1 MPLRYFSLGDVLHLR
16 KVHFLERLKDNNMKY
31 ILRYFFAYSTL
42 LIPVSGLYALE
53 DGVDETSFFP
63 IGVYYVMGQKPI
75 GDMGDDMNDIRLN
88 PELAYKEYFKEFS
101 DLKGYGFNTAI
112 LMLNPLVH
120 SEGTIGDIYKESDSR
135 KIKEIQRSVVENL
148 VDAAE
153 KASLQIV
160 VPVNNTTNLLRE
172 RHETLSNVDIEES
185 LASDYIHEFKNS
197 SAVLGYQIFDEPVPE
212 GQPGPNSNV
221 VKAEQLGQVNA
232 SIFSTDSNALALST
246 WNNID
251 IMNELNKGM
260 NPKALLM
267 DLYPFATDEYNGDQA
282 SGDTPLGDLSDAF
295 PRGKEED
302 GSFNLG
308 KDQPTFSA
316 WIEEAQRVVGDRP
329 AWVAFQ
335 AFNSN
340 EPYWRKPDPKEL
352 RLQSFVAIKNGAKGL
367 FYFLYQSEDW
377 VDGMMDIHYQET
389 PLIQE
394 AKKINKKVSALAP
407 TLLKLSRTQNYASSD
422 DAHVQTFVHENG
434 EKYLIAVNKDVKQAH
449 TVTVLIDRAWILE
462 ADVVTDQYTGE
473 ELTVTVKDANH
484 VQLELPLDVADGRVL
499 LLGQSH
505 KACDTTTFQ
514 LPNNQWRQISLPCNP
529 GGDNTIAALFG
540 DDDLGE
546 FNKNWGIYRYN
557 GTAYDKLTL
566 DTPLTQG
573 TGYWI
578 IQKNDA
584 GKEKTLDLP
593 DGSVATLSEV
603 FKIQL
608 QTKQSATGWNMI
620 GSPFETASLISDFR
634 IKANTDGCTVGCSLM
649 DAQSKGIVHNGLWS
663 YNGVGYVELGS
674 HDSVNPWASYWLAT
688 LHNAEG
694 ANPQLQISPP

>member
-1 MPLRYFSLGDVLHLR
+1 MPVNS
-16 KVHFLERLKDNNMKY
+16 
-31 ILRYFFAYSTL
+31 
-42 LIPVSGLYALE
+42 LYALE
-53 DGVDETSFFP
+53 DGVDEKSFFP

-88 PELAYKEYFKEFS
+88 PGLAYKEYLKEFS

-120 SEGTIGDIYKESDSR
+120 SEDTIRDIYKESDSH
-135 KIKEIQRSVVENL
+135 KIKEIQKSVVENL

-185 LASDYIHEFKNS
+185 LASDYIHVFKHS
-197 SAVLGYQIFDEPVPE
+197 PSILGYQIFDEPVPE
-212 GQPGPNSNV
+212 GQPGPNNNL
-221 VKAEQLGQVNA
+221 VKAEQLGQINA
-232 SIFSTDSNALALST
+232 SILDADSNALALST

-251 IMNELNKGM
+251 IMDELNVGM

-308 KDQPTFSA
+308 NNQPTFSE
-316 WIEEAQRVVGDRP
+316 WMEKAQRVVGDKP

-340 EPYWRKPDPKEL
+340 EPYWREPDPKEL
-352 RLQSFVAIKNGAKGL
+352 RLQAFVAIKNGAKGL

-377 VDGMMDIHYQET
+377 VSGMMDMDYRET

-407 TLLKLSRTQNYASSD
+407 TLLKLSLTQNYASSG
-422 DAHVQTFVHENG
+422 DAQVQTFTHENG
-434 EKYLIAVNKDVKQAH
+434 EKYLIAVNNDVKKAH
-449 TVTVLIDRAWILE
+449 TVTVLIDRAWTLE
-462 ADVVTDQYTGE
+462 VDFVIDRYTGDVF
-473 ELTVTVKDANH
+473 TVTAKDASH
-484 VQLELPLDVADGRVL
+484 VQLELPLDVADGRLL
-499 LLGQSH
+499 LLGQGHST
-505 KACDTTTFQ
+505 CDTTFQ
-514 LPNNQWRQISLPCNP
+514 LPNNQWHQISLPCHP
-529 GGDNTIAALFG
+529 GSSNTVAALFG
-540 DDDLGE
+540 DDDLGQ
-546 FNKNWGIYRYN
+546 FRKNWAIYSYN
-557 GTAYDKLTL
+557 GTTYDPLTL
-566 DTPLTQG
+566 DSPLTQG

-584 GKEKTLDLP
+584 GKEKALDLP
-593 DGSVATLSEV
+593 D
-603 FKIQL
+603 
-608 QTKQSATGWNMI
+608 
-620 GSPFETASLISDFR
+620 
-634 IKANTDGCTVGCSLM
+634 
-649 DAQSKGIVHNGLWS
+649 
-663 YNGVGYVELGS
+663 
-674 HDSVNPWASYWLAT
+674 
-688 LHNAEG
+688 
-694 ANPQLQISPP
+694 